1 VGTCLDARIELAR
14 EWGTEQRVAAVVGA
28 RRRRSVLPDAR
39 LARYAR
45 SVPRFSLV
53 IPAWNEEAYL
63 PRLLASVGTARLAYS
78 AEPGAVEVIVADN
91 ASTDATASV
100 ARERGCRVAAV
111 AKRRIGAARNGGAA
125 LATGEILCFVD
136 ADTVV
141 HPETFVE
148 IDEVMGT
155 GRYVAGATGV
165 RMERWSAGIVVTWC
179 LMMPLVFA
187 TGMDTG
193 VVFCRR
199 ADFESI
205 GGYNEV
211 RHYGEDVELLWSLR
225 RLGKKRRQRLV
236 RLRRSKA
243 IASARKFDRHGDW
256 HYFTLAARAGLD
268 MIRDPGALSDHAR
281 RYWYEDERDDPRSPD
296 RGTRR

>member
-1 VGTCLDARIELAR
+1 M
-14 EWGTEQRVAAVVGA
+14 
-28 RRRRSVLPDAR
+28 
-39 LARYAR
+39 
-45 SVPRFSLV
+45 PRFSLV

-63 PRLLASVGTARLAYS
+63 PRLLASVDSARQAYS
-78 AEPGAVEVIVADN
+78 ADSDEVEVIVADN
-91 ASTDATASV
+91 ASTDATAAI
-100 ARERGCRVAAV
+100 ARDSGCRVAHV
-111 AKRRIGAARNGGAA
+111 GERRIAAARNGGAA

-141 HPETFVE
+141 HPETFAE
-148 IDEVMGT
+148 IDEVMRT

-165 RMERWSAGIVVTWC
+165 RMERWSPGIVVTWC
-179 LMMPLVFA
+179 LMMPLVVA
-187 TGMDTG
+187 TRMDTG

-243 IASARKFDRHGDW
+243 TASARKFDRHGDW
-256 HYFTLAARAGLD
+256 HYLALAARVGLD
-268 MIRDPGALSDHAR
+268 MIRDPAALSDTAR
-281 RYWYEDERDDPRSPD
+281 RYWYEDERTGPGDNA
-296 RGTRR
+296 RGARG